1 MKKFIAAIAVS
12 IALASTAAFSHHA
25 AEGMVDADVYEM
37 IDTLIADTP
46 HADMTVDDLG
56 TGMTTVTIDTQTITQ
71 TENMIDDGL
80 LDYASMLDGTTSVTI
95 SFNPDGTTTT
105 TISQTPY

>member
-1 MKKFIAAIAVS
+1 MKIIIAAIAAS
-12 IALASTAAFSHHA
+12 LAIASSAAFSHHA

-46 HADMTVDDLG
+46 HADMTIDDLG
-56 TGMTTVTIDTQTITQ
+56 TGLTTVTIDTQTVTQ

-80 LDYASMLDGTTSVTI
+80 LDYASMLDGATSVNI

-105 TISQTPY
+105 TITQTQ